1 MMKMIVSVNKGKRMM
16 TMTRMMK
23 RMAVKMAKIINKM
36 MALPQARTLKRT
48 KKPTSVGK

>member
-1 MMKMIVSVNKGKRMM
+1 MMRMIVSVNKGKRMM

-23 RMAVKMAKIINKM
+23 IMAKIINKM

>member
-1 MMKMIVSVNKGKRMM
+1 MMRMIVSANKAIRMM

-23 RMAVKMAKIINKM
+23 IMAKIINKM
-36 MALPQARTLKRT
+36 MALPQVRTLKRT